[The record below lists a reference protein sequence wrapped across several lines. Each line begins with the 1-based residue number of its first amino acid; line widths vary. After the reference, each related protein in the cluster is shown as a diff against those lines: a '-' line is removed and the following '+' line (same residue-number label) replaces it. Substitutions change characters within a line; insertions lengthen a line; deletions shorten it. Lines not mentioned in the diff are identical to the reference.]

1 MAHMKVYGEKFANG
15 DVVGAY
21 IDFEGEEVSL
31 TFTKN
36 GKDQGDAFQIPK
48 AELGTDALFPHIMSR
63 NVMFEVNFGQDKE
76 DKAVEDWKEKHQ
88 CTH

>member
-1 MAHMKVYGEKFANG
+1 MKTFEEYGEKFSKD

-36 GKDQGDAFQIPK
+36 GEDQGDAF
-48 AELGTDALFPHIMSR
+48 H
-63 NVMFEVNFGQDKE
+63 QDLNKRS
-76 DKAVEDWKEKHQ
+76 VSPPCQ
-88 CTH
+88 G